1 MKDSKLIA
9 TTSPIEAARGVAK
22 LSGFIL
28 YFFDRIITATKTK
41 SRGRREGGNNKG
53 QLFGG

>member
-41 SRGRREGGNNKG
+41 SRGRRAGGNNKG